1 MTVPNNSHFTEPN
14 TKSVDEF
21 ALRVFRRAH
30 ASGPAFATLAAALR
44 ELKKELGH
52 LHSEAEDPESLLNQ
66 PGSAG
71 QPGRSAAYA
80 RELTSLVEDSDL
92 VLKKVETILKK
103 YADDDSNGV
112 GPNSRRSDVE
122 LQERDTR
129 IDLLQKEVTSQR
141 VKIDVFLD
149 TVQLHNPS
157 KNQQALDNIGD
168 DELER
173 IKSKVDAVAAR
184 LFRNK
189 NSPIEGP
196 TDDLWQEFREE
207 LEKEGFSKE
216 VLRKNKVCISH
227 TETDAHGFDIANIVL
242 GGSPCLHSPD

>member
-21 ALRVFRRAH
+21 ALRVFQRAH
-30 ASGPAFATLAAALR
+30 ASGPPFAGLAAALR
-44 ELKKELGH
+44 NLKKELGH
-52 LHSEAEDPESLLNQ
+52 LHCEAEDPESLLNH
-66 PGSAG
+66 PGLAS

-80 RELTSLVEDSDL
+80 REFTSLVEDSDL
-92 VLKKVETILKK
+92 VLTKVDTILKK
-103 YADDDSNGV
+103 YGDDDSNGV
-112 GPNSRRSDVE
+112 RPNGRRSDAE
-122 LQERDTR
+122 LQERDSR

-157 KNQQALDNIGD
+157 KNQQVLDNIGD

-173 IKSKVDAVAAR
+173 IKTKVDAVASR

-189 NSPIEGP
+189 NSPVEGP
-196 TDDLWQEFREE
+196 TDDMWQEFKEE

-216 VLRKNKVCISH
+216 VLRKNKVSFSFSEI
-227 TETDAHGFDIANIVL
+227 GFCSLNIADRI
-242 GGSPCLHSPD
+242 